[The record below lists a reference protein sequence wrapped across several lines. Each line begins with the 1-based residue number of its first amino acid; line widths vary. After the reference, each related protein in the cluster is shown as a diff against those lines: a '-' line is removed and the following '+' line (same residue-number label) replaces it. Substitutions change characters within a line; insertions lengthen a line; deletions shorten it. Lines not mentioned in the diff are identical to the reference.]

1 MKTIYI
7 LIGPPSVGKSTWI
20 KNNLSDKNPYI
31 INRDDLVEKV
41 AEEIGLTYDDLFVTP
56 PSGSNL
62 GDVSDKYG
70 TVVQSPTYMTWSPLS
85 YDKILDANGKV
96 AELFTQR
103 VSDARNYETIIVD
116 MTNMNS
122 GSRKSALNAIKGF
135 ENEYKKIAVVFK
147 FKGSED
153 LIKQVAKK
161 RAEEAKKIGKSKTIP
176 DTAFD
181 RMFQSYQE
189 VTSDE
194 GFDEVIEVDNTSTLK
209 SVLEIK
215 ENVKWLKSFSNF
227 RKN

>member
-1 MKTIYI
+1 MKTIYV

-20 KNNLSDKNPYI
+20 KNNLSEKNPYI
-31 INRDDLVEKV
+31 INRDELVEKV

-56 PSGSNL
+56 PAGSKL

-70 TVVQSPTYMTWSPLS
+70 TVVESPSNMTWSPLS

-96 AELFTQR
+96 ANLFGR
-103 VSDARNYETIIVD
+103 KLSGAKGEDNIVVD
-116 MTNMNS
+116 MTNMNA
-122 GSRKSALNAIKGF
+122 GSRKSALNAIKGL
-135 ENEYKKIAVVFK
+135 EDEYKKIAVVFK

-153 LIKQVAKK
+153 LIKQVAQK

-209 SVLEIK
+209 SVLEVK
-215 ENVKWLKSFSNF
+215 ENVKWVKSFNNF
-227 RKN
+227 RRS

>member
-56 PSGSNL
+56 PSVSNL

-70 TVVQSPTYMTWSPLS
+70 TVVQSPDYMTWSPLS

-189 VTSDE
+189 VTPDE

-209 SVLEIK
+209 SVLEVK

>member
-1 MKTIYI
+1 MPLNNISWDELNEIKTKEEYEKIY
-7 LIGPPSVGKSTWI
+7 S
-20 KNNLSDKNPYI
+20 
-31 INRDDLVEKV
+31 EKV
-41 AEEIGLTYDDLFVTP
+41 
-56 PSGSNL
+56 GSNGFKRSTDSIFNPSEDL
-62 GDVSDKYG
+62 
-70 TVVQSPTYMTWSPLS
+70 LS
-85 YDKILDANGKV
+85 YDKILDAHGKV

-135 ENEYKKIAVVFK
+135 ESEYKKIAVVFK

-189 VTSDE
+189 VTPDE